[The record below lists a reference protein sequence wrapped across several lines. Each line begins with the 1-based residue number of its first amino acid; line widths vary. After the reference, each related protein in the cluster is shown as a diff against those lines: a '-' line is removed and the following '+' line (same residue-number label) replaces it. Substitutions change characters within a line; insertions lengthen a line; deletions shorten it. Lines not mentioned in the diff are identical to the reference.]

1 MSEDEGFLGR
11 WSRRKQEQKAAP
23 VAADTAKPAPLPAD
37 AAKDKTTTLPKEAE
51 PIDLASLPPIDSL
64 GADSDYTVFLRPGV
78 PQSMQIAAL
87 RRLWLT
93 DPSVRDYEALV
104 DYAWDFNAPG
114 YGQLLPTDDVEK
126 LARAVFGE
134 VEKRQDASEDKTAE
148 RTDAPVPDN
157 PATPPDNVRRSG
169 AGGAPAAA
177 PEPVIAEQVRDEPA
191 VAPPTPSPARRR
203 HGAALPRGDED
214 DKAG

>member
-23 VAADTAKPAPLPAD
+23 IAADTAKLAPVPAD
-37 AAKDKTTTLPKEAE
+37 AANDKTATPPKEAE

-78 PQSMQIAAL
+78 PQSMQVAAL

-134 VEKRQDASEDKTAE
+134 LEKRKEDPEAKTAE
-148 RTDAPVPDN
+148 LTEVPAPENAPK
-157 PATPPDNVRRSG
+157 PADNVRRSG
-169 AGGAPAAA
+169 AGSAPAVE
-177 PEPVIAEQVRDEPA
+177 PEPVIAAQAPVEPA
-191 VAPPTPSPARRR
+191 VAPSASSPVRRR
-203 HGAALPRGDED
+203 HGAALPRGDD
-214 DKAG
+214 DGKAG